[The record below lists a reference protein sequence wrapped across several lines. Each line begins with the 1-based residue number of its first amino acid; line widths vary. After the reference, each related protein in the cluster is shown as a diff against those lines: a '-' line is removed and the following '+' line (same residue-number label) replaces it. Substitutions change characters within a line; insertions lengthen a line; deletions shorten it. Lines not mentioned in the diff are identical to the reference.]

1 MRLYYRPNYLIIIHE
16 GLMNKDVAWR
26 GVGHNRSD
34 RSPAEEMFGGVTK
47 MGAACEAAVGQSGV
61 IIDER
66 LQYIL
71 RITA

>member
-1 MRLYYRPNYLIIIHE
+1 M
-16 GLMNKDVAWR
+16 AWG

-34 RSPAEEMFGGVTK
+34 RSPVEEMFGGVTK